1 MSDKLFFL
9 LYRRQHVLAP
19 EYLQISSPRRQKGGA
34 GGYGRTY
41 VRFFDEIEEGVLEA
55 MGSRLGALLAG
66 VLGAQPLVAF
76 FSSTFLFH
84 KRKVEKKKNAS

>member
-1 MSDKLFFL
+1 MSDKLFVL

-19 EYLQISSPRRQKGGA
+19 EYFQISSPRRQKGGV

-41 VRFFDEIEEGVLEA
+41 VRFFDEIEEGAVEA

-84 KRKVEKKKNAS
+84 KRKVEKKNN